1 MGDVRSHESITEI
14 PQTMFMNNGR
24 EFAGRHA
31 AVSGDVLGSEG
42 DAHGDR
48 YERVREGKYADC
60 KLFMMVVKM
69 VDNGNDC
76 PC

>member
-1 MGDVRSHESITEI
+1 
-14 PQTMFMNNGR
+14 MNNNDR

-60 KLFMMVVKM
+60 KFQLPCMMIVKM
-69 VDNGNDC
+69 VGNGNDY

>member
-1 MGDVRSHESITEI
+1 
-14 PQTMFMNNGR
+14 MFMNNDR

-60 KLFMMVVKM
+60 KLY
-69 VDNGNDC
+69 DDCENGW
-76 PC
+76 